1 MADVKNPAVE
11 TEEKVRESKAKE
23 IWRRFKK
30 NKAAM
35 IGLVIFVIL
44 LLVAIFADLIV
55 DYDVCITLDV
65 PNRLQK
71 PGNGHIFGTDGYGRD
86 VFARIV
92 HGARYSLGIG
102 LAATLMSLFIGGS
115 LGTIAAYYGGK
126 VDTIIMRMND
136 ILVAIPVLLLGLA
149 IVSALGSSV
158 LNLII
163 AITVGRIPF
172 FIRVI
177 RSAVLGLVDQ
187 EFIEAARAGGVKDG
201 AIIVRHI
208 LPNAIGTI
216 LVQTTMSISFVIL
229 QAATLSFVGMGI
241 KAPTPEWAFMLSEAK
256 EFMRGS
262 IYLMIFPG
270 ACICLAALSSNLVGD
285 GLRDA
290 LDPRLK
296 N

>member
-1 MADVKNPAVE
+1 MADIKNPAVE
-11 TEEKVRESKAKE
+11 TEEKVREGKAKE

-35 IGLVIFVIL
+35 IGLVIFAIL

>member
-1 MADVKNPAVE
+1 MHDHDRK
-11 TEEKVRESKAKE
+11 
-23 IWRRFKK
+23 RRDRQ
-30 NKAAM
+30 
-35 IGLVIFVIL
+35 G
-44 LLVAIFADLIV
+44 D
-55 DYDVCITLDV
+55 
-65 PNRLQK
+65 
-71 PGNGHIFGTDGYGRD
+71 
-86 VFARIV
+86 
-92 HGARYSLGIG
+92 
-102 LAATLMSLFIGGS
+102 
-115 LGTIAAYYGGK
+115 
-126 VDTIIMRMND
+126 
-136 ILVAIPVLLLGLA
+136 
-149 IVSALGSSV
+149 
-158 LNLII
+158 
-163 AITVGRIPF
+163 
-172 FIRVI
+172 
-177 RSAVLGLVDQ
+177 
-187 EFIEAARAGGVKDG
+187 
-201 AIIVRHI
+201 VRHI